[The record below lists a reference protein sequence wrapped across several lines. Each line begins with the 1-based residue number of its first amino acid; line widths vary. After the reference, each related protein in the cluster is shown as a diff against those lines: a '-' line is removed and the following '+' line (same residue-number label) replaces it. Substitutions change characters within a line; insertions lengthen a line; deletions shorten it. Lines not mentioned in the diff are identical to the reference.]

1 MSFALRFK
9 LSAMMFLQF
18 MLVAV
23 FWVQLSSYLDN
34 MKVSGMMFSL
44 IMSTMAIGS
53 IFSPLVGMFA
63 DRVANSEK
71 VLAVLNLLVAILLAA
86 TFLTAN
92 PFMIFV
98 FLMLAMCAYMP
109 TWGLTSSIA
118 MTNSTPEAF
127 PYIRVFGS
135 LGWVCAAVFALGA
148 KAIFDKSIDGTNI
161 PLACA
166 SGVALIASIFSIF
179 LPATPPKARGEP
191 MSITDALGL
200 RAFGMLKDRNIAIF
214 MLCVIVWTIAFTIY
228 WMYGS
233 FLSSLG
239 VKEITPVLNIGQISE
254 LAFMVAIPVSIK
266 FLGFKNTM
274 AIGILAMFLRYAM
287 SAFAPEIDGLYF
299 GAIAV
304 HGAIFGFFFVAA
316 QIYVDKKAP
325 ADIKAQAQG
334 LYFFFY
340 GIAQVA
346 GTFFSKWLIDTY
358 TNAPVQQIAQSVGQ
372 TTTDWSAIFWVETAI
387 SGVLLVVFLLFFKND
402 VKEG

>member
-1 MSFALRFK
+1 MSFASRFK

-18 MLVAV
+18 MLVAA

-34 MKVSGMMFSL
+34 MKVSGLMFSL

-71 VLAVLNLLVAILLAA
+71 VLAILNFFVAILLLA
-86 TFLTAN
+86 TFFTSN
-92 PFMIFV
+92 PILIFI

-148 KAIFDKSIDGTNI
+148 KAIFDISIDGTNI

-166 SGVALIASIFSIF
+166 AGVALVAAVFSLF
-179 LPATPPKARGEP
+179 LPATPPKAKGEP

-200 RAFGMLKDRNIAIF
+200 RAFGMLKDANISIF
-214 MLCVIVWTIAFTIY
+214 MICVVVWTIAFTIY

-233 FLSSLG
+233 FLASLG

-274 AIGILAMFLRYAM
+274 AIGILAMFLRYVM
-287 SAFAPEIDGLYF
+287 SALSPEVGGLYF

-316 QIYVDKKAP
+316 QMYIDKKAP

-340 GIAQVA
+340 GVAQVI
-346 GTFFSKWLIDTY
+346 GTFFSKWLIDSY
-358 TNAPVQQIAQSVGQ
+358 TVLPAQAGAEAV
-372 TTTDWSAIFWVETAI
+372 TNWATVFWIESAI
-387 SGVLLVVFLLFFKND
+387 SGALLIFFYLFFKND
-402 VKEG
+402 VKEQQ